1 MVKDCKERNQ
11 KGRYINRYFLKNA
24 HYILQNILK
33 ISWNA
38 MPIFE
43 VNSQ

>member
-1 MVKDCKERNQ
+1 MVKDCKKRNQ
-11 KGRYINRYFLKNA
+11 KGKYINRYLKNA